1 MPEEEEEVSNEKEID
16 ADAIVEALGGDDLH
30 VDDEEHHATSHGH
43 VEDEFDDFVDTNFI
57 DDDKH
62 W

>member
-1 MPEEEEEVSNEKEID
+1 MTEDEEEVSNEKEID

-30 VDDEEHHATSHGH
+30 VDDEEGHHITHPHG
-43 VEDEFDDFVDTNFI
+43 EDDFDDFVDTNFI